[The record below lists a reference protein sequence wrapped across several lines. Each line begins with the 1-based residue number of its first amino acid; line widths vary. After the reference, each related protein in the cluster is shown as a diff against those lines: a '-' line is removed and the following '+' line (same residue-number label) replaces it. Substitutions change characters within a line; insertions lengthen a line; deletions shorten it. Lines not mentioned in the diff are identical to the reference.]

1 VAWQLPY
8 ERAALAAAIVCAAA
22 LLAAAAV
29 GTRRRLVRADRI
41 RSLLSLGA
49 PLAGDALRDALRA
62 LTADPSLEIYYRVQG
77 RAEYVTSSGELV
89 APAFPAGT
97 RPARTIIGAGTAD
110 EHGFA
115 VLVDTVERGARAAR
129 RLRRALVDAA
139 APALE
144 NAWLQATL
152 RRQVADLARAR
163 SQTVRAFLAE
173 RRRLEGHLHDGTQAA
188 LHEARYQVRQARLHV
203 AGSSAATCIDAAVA
217 TLNEAIAELRSL
229 ARGIYPAGLRESG
242 LGAALFAATSS
253 FPLAV
258 DITGDADDRIDEETA
273 TAGFFTTMD
282 VLYIA
287 ARSRARTA
295 KVRISAAEGRAR
307 IQIAYRP
314 GAGMPPAAP
323 GPDETGAWLAAE
335 DRVRALDGT
344 MQITQAEATVLV
356 EADLPCAS

>member
-1 VAWQLPY
+1 VAWQFAD
-8 ERAALAAAIVCAAA
+8 ERAALAVVVVCTAAA
-22 LLAAAAV
+22 LTAAAV
-29 GTRRRLVRADRI
+29 ATRRRLVRAGRI

-49 PLAGDALRDALRA
+49 PLTGDALRDALRA
-62 LTADPSLEIYYRVQG
+62 LTADPNLEIYYRVQD
-77 RAEYVTSSGELV
+77 RAKYVTSSGELA
-89 APAFPAGT
+89 APALPAGT
-97 RPARTIIGAGTAD
+97 GPGRKLIGAGTAD
-110 EHGFA
+110 EHGFT
-115 VLVDTVERGARAAR
+115 VLVETVERGARAAR
-129 RLRRALVDAA
+129 RLQRPLLDAA

-188 LHEARYQVRQARLHV
+188 LHEARYQVRQARLQV
-203 AGSSAATCIDAAVA
+203 ADSSASTCIGAATG
-217 TLNEAIAELRSL
+217 TLNEAITELRAL

-242 LGAALFAATSS
+242 LGAALFTATSN

-287 ARSRARTA
+287 VRSRARTA
-295 KVRISAAEGRAR
+295 KVHISAAEGRAR
-307 IQIAYRP
+307 IQIVYLP
-314 GAGMPPAAP
+314 GASIPFAVP
-323 GPDETGAWLAAE
+323 GTSETDAWLAAE
-335 DRVRALDGT
+335 DRMRALDGT
-344 MQITQAEATVLV
+344 MHITQAETTVTV
-356 EADLPCAS
+356 EAELPCAS